1 MNLPLGCSALSP
13 SSHEL
18 PFREII
24 FRDPPPETWP
34 ASPLAAGKL
43 FSAMQTVEAQRNI
56 IASKHQDEK
65 ELQIHMISQPIYFL
79 DEEMES
85 SRSDLIS
92 V

>member
-24 FRDPPPETWP
+24 FRDPPPEAWP

-43 FSAMQTVEAQRNI
+43 FSAMQTTEAQ
-56 IASKHQDEK
+56 K
-65 ELQIHMISQPIYFL
+65 EYYSIGTLG
-79 DEEMES
+79 
-85 SRSDLIS
+85 
-92 V
+92 